1 MKSVQSVVRLG
12 LLGVWLLA
20 QSGCFYYAGA
30 ETYRVRRTT
39 GKGFFYAVERH
50 GQWDTDGPPPRAGDI
65 TDRPFYRKLNQA
77 STVSTQGSATAYELS
92 DMYPLGRYLIT
103 SIREIGATR
112 EGRETVHYYEVEL
125 ESGNGGV
132 N

>member
-1 MKSVQSVVRLG
+1 MKNGQGFVGLG
-12 LLGVWLLA
+12 LLGVWLLS
-20 QSGCFYYAGA
+20 QSSCFYYAGA

-50 GQWDTDGPPPRAGDI
+50 GHWDTDGPPPQVGAI
-65 TDRPFYRKLNQA
+65 TDHPLYRRLNQA
-77 STVSTQGSATAYELS
+77 STVSTEGSSTAYEVS

-112 EGRETVHYYEVEL
+112 EGRDTVHYYEVEL
-125 ESGNGGV
+125 ESGNGGF